1 MQGKDIQKYYNSKVQ
16 KYIWYKPDLMRE
28 RKGAVTLNLDLFY
41 RPKIFIKDI
50 AQSIQCSYDENNLLC
65 KNTLNM
71 LYELS
76 NNYLMKYI
84 LACLN
89 SFFLTTW
96 FNNTFVSGLHLQLNQ
111 LKEIPIVEISKEA
124 QQPFIEKADLM
135 LSLNKALQTKSDK
148 FIKRIKSN
156 LEIHKISRK
165 LQNFYNF
172 DFKIFLSELRKQ
184 KIKLKFKEQDD
195 WEDYF
200 DIYKTE
206 INELQIQINQTDKEI
221 DKMVYQ
227 LYELTDEEINIVE
240 SSVK

>member
-1 MQGKDIQKYYNSKVQ
+1 MEVTRGNKYVLKSCYIEKEFYNTPSIINIIDKTNDNISLKYLLSTMNSSLFSWYHKKVNP
-16 KYIWYKPDLMRE
+16 KANARTSI
-28 RKGAVTLNLDLFY
+28 
-41 RPKIFIKDI
+41 PKILVNDVR
-50 AQSIQCSYDENNLLC
+50 NLPY
-65 KNTLNM
+65 KKVN
-71 LYELS
+71 
-76 NNYLMKYI
+76 
-84 LACLN
+84 
-89 SFFLTTW
+89 
-96 FNNTFVSGLHLQLNQ
+96 
-111 LKEIPIVEISKEA
+111 KEA
-124 QQPFIEKADLM
+124 QQPFIEKSDKM

-172 DFKIFLSELRKQ
+172 DFRTFLSELRKQ

-227 LYELTDEEINIVE
+227 LYELTEEEINIVE